1 MCDMQHLETTSCSAA
16 IRAAGN
22 LPRSSLAHFP
32 MRPIAQFAVLVLA
45 TLFLSGCFYS
55 LQPLYTDKDT
65 LFMPELIGTWQDSES
80 VKDNEKCDTQT
91 TLTFTKLSDQAY
103 DAVVNTLKFTKSG
116 DQPCVLD
123 SKEAH
128 RFEAHIVKLD
138 GLMIL
143 DIYPSDAFSRLDEDQ
158 FFPVHV
164 FIKIEVQPDRLR
176 VIPWNIEYL
185 DKRLSRGQLRIAHVR
200 LKDAIPGNAWIGP
213 FDAVLLTGTT
223 ADLQKRLREI
233 ASDPETFSEE
243 DATEYRRAEMDG
255 PMQEKD
261 R

>member
-1 MCDMQHLETTSCSAA
+1 
-16 IRAAGN
+16 
-22 LPRSSLAHFP
+22 
-32 MRPIAQFAVLVLA
+32 MRLMSQFAVLLLA

-55 LQPLYTDKDT
+55 LQPLYTDTDT

-80 VKDNEKCDTQT
+80 VKDCEKYDMHRET

-103 DAVVNTLKFTKSG
+103 DVVFNTLTFTKSG

-123 SKEAH
+123 SNEAH

-138 GLMIL
+138 SLMML
-143 DIYPSDAFSRLDEDQ
+143 DTYPSDAFSRLDEDQ
-158 FFPVHV
+158 LLPVHA
-164 FIKIEVQPDRLR
+164 FIRIEVRPDRLR

-185 DKRLSRGQLRIAHVR
+185 DKRLSRGQLKIAHVR
-200 LKDAIPGNAWIGP
+200 FKDAIPGSAWIGA

-223 ADLQKRLREI
+223 GDLQKRLREI
-233 ASDPETFSEE
+233 ASDPEIFSENE
-243 DATEYRRAEMDG
+243 ATEYRRVEING
-255 PMQEKD
+255 PIQRTD

>member
-1 MCDMQHLETTSCSAA
+1 
-16 IRAAGN
+16 
-22 LPRSSLAHFP
+22 
-32 MRPIAQFAVLVLA
+32 MRPIAQFAVLALA

-80 VKDNEKCDTQT
+80 VKDCEKNDTQT
-91 TLTFTKLSDQAY
+91 TVTFTKSGDQAY
-103 DAVVNTLKFTKSG
+103 DVVVNTLKFTKSG

-123 SKEAH
+123 SKDTH

-138 GLMIL
+138 VLMML

-158 FFPVHV
+158 LFPVHV

-185 DKRLSRGQLRIAHVR
+185 DKRLSRGQLKIAHVR
-200 LKDAIPGNAWIGP
+200 FKDAISGSDMFGS

-223 ADLQKRLREI
+223 GELQKRLREI
-233 ASDPETFSEE
+233 ASDPETFSGN
-243 DATEYRRAEMDG
+243 DAFEYRRTERNG
-255 PMQEKD
+255 PIRQTDK
-261 R
+261 